1 MVIEVGTA
9 LTALSFA
16 FGIWAWVVAWGVKVI
31 RNEMTLLRRASQE
44 TSRSLEAHI
53 LATER
58 RLTMLETEF
67 GFIRRYL
74 SKDPDQSESS

>member
-1 MVIEVGTA
+1 MVEIGTA

-31 RNEMTLLRRASQE
+31 RKEMAETRAA
-44 TSRSLEAHI
+44 TVKTGNALEAHI

-67 GFIRRYL
+67 AYIRRYL
-74 SKDPDQSESS
+74 SRWHDEDEP